1 MTVLVKQSKSASSSS
16 RAIQKRRPDAPHI
29 DHPYVFS
36 VSQIETFLTCPRK
49 WAFDK
54 IDGIEPPANKWAEL
68 GQKVHSVL
76 EAYLERGVPI
86 DSGTRVGSIAMPG
99 IQYLPY
105 PRTPGMRIEKWF
117 AIVFGVAAYR
127 GLKDVEL
134 ILGGEIPLVLDHKTT
149 RSWDWKKSKRELL
162 SDIQAGMYA
171 ADAMRKTGA
180 EEVALRW
187 LYYRTEGAPLA
198 EPVDVTINRAQVSNI
213 LSFTDHTA
221 KRMIRV
227 IQTCSKAM
235 DVEPDYTGCS
245 AYGGCPHRE
254 ERCKPKAVKVLRA
267 IMAQKKKEN
276 DRRKNKEKSTDDF
289 LKSLQARKEKSTGKK
304 TQRRSDVIQVDDV
317 EEADVIN
324 SGDREVAERPGPPPA
339 KQVGN
344 EWIQPIW
351 DEEAWDWYFPE
362 GTEEKE
368 KAQMAKKKTKSKK
381 KKKKGSGSRR
391 SASDILAG
399 VKSKKKKK
407 KDTKKDK
414 RRREEEEEEEPEDE
428 EEEGDEE
435 EEEDEGDEEEE
446 EAEEEEGSE
455 ADELMDRFADLLAD
469 KIADRL
475 K

>member
-29 DHPYVFS
+29 DHQYVFS

-54 IDGIEPPANKWAEL
+54 IDGIEPSANKWAEL

-99 IQYLPY
+99 IQYLPF

-134 ILGGEIPLVLDHKTT
+134 IQGGEIPLVLDHKTT

-180 EEVALRW
+180 DEVALRW

-198 EPVDVTINRAQVSNI
+198 EPVDVTINRTQVSNI

-235 DVEPDYTGCS
+235 EVEPDYTGCS

-254 ERCKPKAVKVLRA
+254 ERCKPKAVKVLKA
-267 IMAQKKKEN
+267 IMAQKKKEK
-276 DRRKNKEKSTDDF
+276 DRRKNKERSTDDF
-289 LKSLQARKEKSTGKK
+289 LKYLEARKAKSTGEKQK
-304 TQRRSDVIQVDDV
+304 HRSKVIQVDDV

-324 SGDREVAERPGPPPA
+324 SSDREVAKRPGPPPA

-351 DEEAWDWYFPE
+351 DEEAWEWKFPE

-368 KAQMAKKKTKSKK
+368 KVQMAKKKTKSK

-399 VKSKKKKK
+399 VKSKKKK
-407 KDTKKDK
+407 DTKKNK
-414 RRREEEEEEEPEDE
+414 RRRDEEDE
-428 EEEGDEE
+428 EEDLEDEEESDEE

-446 EAEEEEGSE
+446 AEEEEGSD